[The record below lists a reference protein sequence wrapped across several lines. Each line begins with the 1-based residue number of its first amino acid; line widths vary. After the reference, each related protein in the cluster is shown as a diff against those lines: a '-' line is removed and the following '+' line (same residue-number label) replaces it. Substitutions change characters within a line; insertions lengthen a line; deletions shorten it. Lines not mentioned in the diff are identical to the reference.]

1 MFFKLERIG
10 FLILNQIYFQNFC
23 VKIER
28 EETQDKQKIRK
39 IDKRCVAGQVVL
51 LTKMLCLLHAPP

>member
-28 EETQDKQKIRK
+28 EETQDKQKSEK
-39 IDKRCVAGQVVL
+39 
-51 LTKMLCLLHAPP
+51 LTKDVWPDKLYS

>member
-39 IDKRCVAGQVVL
+39 IDKRCVAGLVVL